1 MTGTLLATI
10 LGTLL
15 AVSPPHQVWRL
26 HLGVEALAGGEFCH
40 GVTGDC
46 DQWNKD
52 ANRVAAVLRSD
63 VAGFVGE
70 PLRRG
75 VPVYVRPGVQWLTG
89 PWHSPTVS
97 IVEPFLECVA
107 AFGAKQFFLGV
118 GGVFSSHGS
127 RGAMVWFGLGG
138 ATAVE
143 DEPATP
149 HPGQSS
155 GSEMPAI
162 APALSFCANP
172 QRRSERIPRP
182 SITAGSVS
190 FPVNPTP
197 ASSLTHGSRSF
208 RYCATRSR

>member
-1 MTGTLLATI
+1 MTGTLLAPI
-10 LGTLL
+10 VGTLL

-26 HLGVEALAGGEFCH
+26 HLGLEAVAGGEFCQ

-70 PLRRG
+70 PFRRG

-89 PWHSPTVS
+89 PWHSPSVS

-107 AFGAKQFFLGV
+107 AFGANQFFLGV

-138 ATAVE
+138 ATAVGARWGLGGDLGFE
-143 DEPATP
+143 IGGFGGHMADAVRATGGP
-149 HPGQSS
+149 
-155 GSEMPAI
+155 E
-162 APALSFCANP
+162 L
-172 QRRSERIPRP
+172 R
-182 SITAGSVS
+182 
-190 FPVNPTP
+190 
-197 ASSLTHGSRSF
+197 L
-208 RYCATRSR
+208 